1 MSRQHWGTSAVAV
14 PEVRAH
20 LLIWPAVASSP
31 HSHTQLGY
39 PTRDT
44 ELAPG
49 FEVGFVTDHVFEA
62 FEQATGAD
70 ARPLHEPERM
80 SWGQTVGYLSDL
92 NGVLIVIGT
101 PPER

>member
-1 MSRQHWGTSAVAV
+1 MSRQHRGTSAVAV

-70 ARPLHEPERM
+70 ARPLPCTSRRECRGARP
-80 SWGQTVGYLSDL
+80 SAICVTS
-92 NGVLIVIGT
+92 T
-101 PPER
+101 AS